1 MIEKAYEGRIV
12 VTPLGRMTG
21 SKMSGEELSL
31 RACSHKIR
39 PKNFRRTKL
48 TKQSNR
54 VSFLYS
60 NSR

>member
-1 MIEKAYEGRIV
+1 MV
-12 VTPLGRMTG
+12 VTPLGLVGG
-21 SKMSGEELSL
+21 SKMSGEELPL
-31 RACSHKIR
+31 GACSHKIR

-48 TKQSNR
+48 IKHSSK